1 LRWALVGIV
10 ALACSYLLVKPT
22 FTPTPSPPQPW
33 GLWISTD
40 TEATGERPTAEP
52 DWLLTLKIEA
62 PTNCNEPATV
72 IGSLEWKPK
81 EVTDVIDIKEPK
93 RLLIAIAGVRVL
105 HAEVDRIASIDPASP
120 RELAWRAQPLLR
132 QEGEYLLQSPVT
144 HWTVSQVT
152 AKFRL
157 KLMAARSAGF
167 DSCYVA
173 SPAVASIGEGVGGS
187 EQAWTNVGE
196 NVTSYVEAH
205 HLSDN
210 LERPLA
216 LDAVVQMSVPH
227 EEPDRAA
234 LDAGAHVQRKRA
246 ILACTTHERAPP
258 REIEDQYYDY
268 LTHLTER
275 FCSSVQTF
283 RASNASVKLI
293 ERGFLSAILVAGSV
307 TLLLQALMGNSII
320 PPPERPGSRRAPLRR
335 NSRNSTRKP

>member
-1 LRWALVGIV
+1 MWV
-10 ALACSYLLVKPT
+10 
-22 FTPTPSPPQPW
+22 
-33 GLWISTD
+33 STD
-40 TEATGERPTAEP
+40 TEASGERPDAEP

-62 PTNCNEPATV
+62 PTNCNGPATV
-72 IGSLEWKPK
+72 IGSLEWRPK
-81 EVTDVIDIKEPK
+81 ELTDVMDTKQPQK
-93 RLLIAIAGVRVL
+93 LLIAIAGVRVL

-120 RELAWRAQPLLR
+120 NELAWHAVPLLR
-132 QEGEYLLQSPVT
+132 QEGEYLVQSTVT

-157 KLMAARSAGF
+157 KLMAARTAGF
-167 DSCYVA
+167 GSCYVT
-173 SPAVASIGEGVGGS
+173 SPAMASIGEGVGGR

-196 NVTSYVEAH
+196 NMTSYVEAH

-293 ERGFLSAILVAGSV
+293 ERGFLSTILVAGSIA
-307 TLLLQALMGNSII
+307 LLLQALIGNSLI
-320 PPPERPGSRRAPLRR
+320 PLPERPGPQRVPLRR
-335 NSRNSTRKP
+335 NSRNPTRRP